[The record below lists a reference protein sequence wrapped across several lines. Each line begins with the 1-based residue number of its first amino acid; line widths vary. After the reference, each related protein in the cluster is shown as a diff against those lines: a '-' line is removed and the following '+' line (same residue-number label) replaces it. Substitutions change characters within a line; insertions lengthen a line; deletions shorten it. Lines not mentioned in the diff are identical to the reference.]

1 MQSTAMRTI
10 NYYTRRKVL
19 RKTSSNEDYCK
30 KRIITCL
37 KCSNTWSK
45 YNPLLSKFYE
55 RTKNGRITQN
65 NQKRCQMDILALQLL
80 LANGAEVASF
90 AFKVTCKGYQV
101 RLRLK
106 LTNQTYFNN
115 MRS

>member
-1 MQSTAMRTI
+1 
-10 NYYTRRKVL
+10 
-19 RKTSSNEDYCK
+19 
-30 KRIITCL
+30 
-37 KCSNTWSK
+37 
-45 YNPLLSKFYE
+45 
-55 RTKNGRITQN
+55 
-65 NQKRCQMDILALQLL
+65 MDILALQLL